1 MKNLTQQEICLHL
14 QTFRGFCQMRF
25 CDFVAMQI
33 QQENNFLPASKHRQ
47 AKVRRFL
54 ALCLYDCF
62 IYRSNFVV
70 QKFFE
75 TRHHLRFRRKRA
87 NSQGYSELQQPIK
100 TRENCYSLIWYIVKS
115 VSPVEYQQYLLL
127 PLRALR
133 S

>member
-1 MKNLTQQEICLHL
+1 MKKSNFFVNEKPHLVGNLF
-14 QTFRGFCQMRF
+14 TFRNISGILSFVRF

-75 TRHHLRFRRKRA
+75 TRHHLCFRRKRA
-87 NSQGYSELQQPIK
+87 NSQGYSEL
-100 TRENCYSLIWYIVKS
+100 R
-115 VSPVEYQQYLLL
+115 
-127 PLRALR
+127 
-133 S
+133 